1 MRDKR
6 REEDERINAD
16 GCDLL
21 SGFDEGVGRHDHEDA
36 IGEDGQNDEE
46 GEERMNEDVDGHP
59 PDGIERRQE
68 PHGVRRAEPENI
80 FAFAD
85 HHERLPTP
93 NQTPQHHHHHN
104 NNNPKKI
111 LKNDTITHWEDRHIT
126 HETIQVTGPDGH
138 TQKKNQREK
147 KRLN

>member
-1 MRDKR
+1 MDEFFFQFSWWDDENEDKKR
-6 REEDERINAD
+6 KNRKITKKKQIRPKKKPKKRSREKW
-16 GCDLL
+16 DLL

-46 GEERMNEDVDGHP
+46 GEERMNKDVDGHT

-85 HHERLPTP
+85 HHERLPR
-93 NQTPQHHHHHN
+93 
-104 NNNPKKI
+104 PKSKH
-111 LKNDTITHWEDRHIT
+111 THTE
-126 HETIQVTGPDGH
+126 
-138 TQKKNQREK
+138 
-147 KRLN
+147 

>member
-1 MRDKR
+1 MIILDNETTAPLCPQKR
-6 REEDERINAD
+6 SREKW
-16 GCDLL
+16 DLL

-46 GEERMNEDVDGHP
+46 GEERMNKDVDGHT

-85 HHERLPTP
+85 HHERLPRPKSKHTHTP
-93 NQTPQHHHHHN
+93 NNTQASDTRSHTQHKGN
-104 NNNPKKI
+104 
-111 LKNDTITHWEDRHIT
+111 ERHT
-126 HETIQVTGPDGH
+126 HERRRRRRRIAQ
-138 TQKKNQREK
+138 
-147 KRLN
+147 

>member
-1 MRDKR
+1 MFGFLLNFFKFSTDENQMRDKR
-6 REEDERINAD
+6 REEDERKYAD

-104 NNNPKKI
+104 NNNPKKS
-111 LKNDTITHWEDRHIT
+111 
-126 HETIQVTGPDGH
+126 
-138 TQKKNQREK
+138 K
-147 KRLN
+147 KRHDHTLGG